1 LLICKSMSIA
11 SFFSRGG
18 LKNVLALDKVIQKL
32 IYALVFLLPLWFLP
46 ITANAVEF
54 NKQILMVLLV
64 VITLILWLVKI
75 LNQGE
80 VQWKSS
86 IINIALA
93 AFVIVFVLATIFS
106 VRPYNSLVG
115 WSTHLGG
122 SLINILSL
130 VALFVLIVNNIKGM
144 KEVFKLLLVFLV
156 SSSLVSLIGFVQMWG
171 GFIFPWD
178 FTKIVSFNTV
188 GTVNSLGIFAAA
200 ILVLVTALLFVV
212 KRVELKVFLLLLGL
226 LNFLILISLNFWV
239 LWLVLLAGMIV
250 VLVFGL
256 IKMVNLGESITW
268 ISIPVIFLAV
278 ALIFLFFSPVLP
290 VKPDLPTEVGL
301 SYKGGLEIV
310 KQVIKDKPILGTGPE
325 NFVINYAQYKPAA
338 INQTVFWN
346 IRFANPPSEIYAI
359 ISDLGILGLI
369 SFLAVIIL
377 FMVSAIKNLIKTTE
391 TGDNLL
397 KKFLEVGLFGAW
409 FALLVGLIIYP
420 QSLVLMFTF
429 WFLFAVFLAESSILK
444 EKIFNLRK
452 SQGIL
457 LLASFS
463 FVVIIIVMVGFV
475 YVQGTRFVA
484 ELNYKHGMD
493 LVQKDGK
500 IEEGANKLIKA
511 TVINPYEDR
520 TYLVLS
526 QLFILK
532 LNQDINADDLDA
544 QTRANLIQVDAINA
558 INSAVR
564 ATTLAPKD
572 ASNWLVRGQVY
583 RQVLTLVNGADQWAE
598 DSFEESV
605 KLEPLNPFTYTE
617 WGRLYK
623 DKATLLAQQAQ
634 KDKEAKAAMGQYLV
648 TALEKFNKAIEAKP
662 DYAPAH
668 FESAVVF
675 ERQGKLNEAIAKME
689 INRQLLPRDSGIA
702 FQLGVLYYRAENYDD
717 AKGEFI
723 RAVVL
728 DDNYS
733 NARYFL
739 GLLYDREGD
748 KESAIDQFDRIAQLN
763 PDNEQIKQILAN
775 LRAGLPAL
783 GSEELGPPEQPAEIP
798 LEQQPE
804 EQ

>member
-1 LLICKSMSIA
+1 MSIA
-11 SFFSRGG
+11 SFFSKVGG

-46 ITANAVEF
+46 ITVNAVEF
-54 NKQILMVLLV
+54 NKQILMVFLV

-80 VQWKSS
+80 IQWKSS

-93 AFVIVFVLATIFS
+93 AFIVVYVLATIFS
-106 VRPYNSLVG
+106 LRPYNSLVG

-122 SLINILSL
+122 SLINILSF
-130 VALFVLIVNNIKGM
+130 VALYILIVNNIKGL
-144 KEVFKLLLVFLV
+144 KEVFKLLLVFLA
-156 SSSLVSLIGFVQMWG
+156 SSGLVSLIGFIQMWG
-171 GFIFPWD
+171 GFMFPWE
-178 FTKIVSFNTV
+178 FTKVVSFNTV

-200 ILVLVTALLFVV
+200 VLVLVTALLFVV
-212 KRVELKVFLLLLGL
+212 KRVELKVCLLLLSL

-239 LWLVLLAGMIV
+239 LWLVLIAGIIV

-256 IKMVNLGESITW
+256 IKMVNLGEGITW
-268 ISIPVIFLAV
+268 IAIPMIFLAV
-278 ALIFLFFSPVLP
+278 ALIFLFFRPVLP
-290 VKPDLPTEVGL
+290 IRPNLPTEVGL

-310 KQVIKDKPILGTGPE
+310 KQIVKDKPILGTGPE
-325 NFVINYAQYKPAA
+325 NFVINYAQHKPSV
-338 INQTVFWN
+338 INQTLFWN
-346 IRFANPPSEIYAI
+346 VRFANPPSQLYAMV
-359 ISDLGILGLI
+359 SDLGVLGLI

-377 FMVSAIKNLIKTTE
+377 FLVSAVKNLIKTTE

-409 FALLVGLIIYP
+409 FALLVGLVLYP
-420 QSLVLMFTF
+420 QSLTLMFTF

-444 EKIFNLRK
+444 EKVFNLRK
-452 SQGIL
+452 SQGVL

-463 FVVIIIVMVGFV
+463 FVIIIIVMVGFI
-475 YVQGTRFVA
+475 YIQGTRFVA
-484 ELNYKHGMD
+484 ELNYKHGLD

-500 IEEGANKLIKA
+500 IDDGINKLIKS
-511 TVINPYEDR
+511 TIINPYEDR
-520 TYLVLS
+520 TYSVLS
-526 QLFILK
+526 QLFVLK
-532 LNQDINADDLDA
+532 LNQDVNAEGLD
-544 QTRANLIQVDAINA
+544 QQQRVNLIQVDAINA

-572 ASNWLVRGQVY
+572 ASNWLIRGQVY
-583 RQVLTLVNGADQWAE
+583 RQVITLVNGADQWAN
-598 DSFEESV
+598 DSFAESV
-605 KLEPLNPFTYTE
+605 KLEPLNPFTLTE

-634 KDKEAKAAMGQYLV
+634 KDKAAQATMNQYLEI
-648 TALEKFNKAIEAKP
+648 ALEKFNKAIEAKA

-668 FESAVVF
+668 FESAVIF
-675 ERQGKLNEAIAKME
+675 ERQGKLNEAITKME
-689 INRQLLPRDSGIA
+689 INRQLLPRDNGIA
-702 FQLGVLYYRAENYDD
+702 FQLGVLYYRAQKYDQ

-723 RAVVL
+723 RAIVL
-728 DDNYS
+728 DDNFA

-763 PDNEQIKQILAN
+763 PDNDEVRQILAN
-775 LRAGLPAL
+775 LKAGLPAL
-783 GSEELGPPEQPAEIP
+783 GSEELGPPKQPAEIP
-798 LEQQPE
+798 IEEQPQEQQ
-804 EQ
+804 

>member
-1 LLICKSMSIA
+1 MSIA
-11 SFFSRGG
+11 SFFSKVGG

-32 IYALVFLLPLWFLP
+32 IYVLVFLLPLWFLP
-46 ITANAVEF
+46 ITVNAVEF
-54 NKQILMVLLV
+54 NKQILMVFLV

-80 VQWKSS
+80 IQWKSS
-86 IINIALA
+86 IVNIALG
-93 AFVIVFVLATIFS
+93 AFVIVYVLATIFS
-106 VRPYNSLVG
+106 LRPYNSLVG

-122 SLINILSL
+122 SLVNILSF
-130 VALFVLIVNNIKGM
+130 VALYILIVNNIKGL
-144 KEVFKLLLVFLV
+144 KDIFKLLLVFLA
-156 SSSLVSLIGFVQMWG
+156 SSGLVSLIGFIQMWG
-171 GFIFPWD
+171 GFMFPWE
-178 FTKIVSFNTV
+178 FTKVVSFNTV

-200 ILVLVTALLFVV
+200 VLVLITALLFVV
-212 KRVELKVFLLLLGL
+212 KRVELKVCLLLLGL

-239 LWLVLLAGMIV
+239 LWLVLVAGIMV

-256 IKMVNLGESITW
+256 IKMVNLGEGITW
-268 ISIPVIFLAV
+268 IAIPMIFLAV
-278 ALIFLFFSPVLP
+278 ALIFLFFRPILP
-290 VKPDLPTEVGL
+290 LRPNLPTEVGL
-301 SYKGGLEIV
+301 SYKGGMEIV
-310 KQVIKDKPILGTGPE
+310 KQVVKDKPILGTGPE
-325 NFVINYAQYKPAA
+325 NFVINYAQYKPAV
-338 INQTVFWN
+338 INQTLFWN
-346 IRFANPPSEIYAI
+346 VRFANAPSGIYTI
-359 ISDLGILGLI
+359 TSDLGILGLI

-377 FMVSAIKNLIKTTE
+377 FLVGAVKNLIKTTE

-409 FALLVGLIIYP
+409 FALLVGLVVYP
-420 QSLVLMFTF
+420 QSLTLMFAF

-444 EKIFNLRK
+444 EKVFNLRK
-452 SQGIL
+452 SQGVL
-457 LLASFS
+457 LVASFS
-463 FVVIIIVMVGFV
+463 FVIIIIVMVGFI
-475 YVQGTRFVA
+475 YVQGTRFIA
-484 ELNYKHGMD
+484 ELNYKYGLD
-493 LVQKDGK
+493 LVQRDGK
-500 IEEGANKLIKA
+500 MEDGINKLIKS

-532 LNQDINADDLDA
+532 LNQDASLEGLG
-544 QTRANLIQVDAINA
+544 QQERANLIQVDAINA
-558 INSAVR
+558 INSSVR

-583 RQVLTLVNGADQWAE
+583 RQVLGLVNGADQWAN
-598 DSFEESV
+598 DSFQESV
-605 KLEPLNPFTYTE
+605 KLEPLNPFTLTE

-623 DKATLLAQQAQ
+623 DKATMLAQQAQ
-634 KDKEAKAAMGQYLV
+634 KDKEAQATMNQYLE
-648 TALEKFNKAIEAKP
+648 TALEKFNKAIEAKA

-689 INRQLLPRDSGIA
+689 INRQLLPRDTGIA
-702 FQLGVLYYRAENYDD
+702 FQLGVLYYRAQKYTQ

-723 RAVVL
+723 RAIVM
-728 DDNYS
+728 DDNFA

-763 PDNEQIKQILAN
+763 PDNDEVKQILTN
-775 LRAGLPAL
+775 LKAGLPAL
-783 GSEELGPPEQPAEIP
+783 GSEELGPPKQPAEIP
-798 LEQQPE
+798 IEQQPE

>member
-1 LLICKSMSIA
+1 MSIA
-11 SFFSRGG
+11 SFFSKVGG

-46 ITANAVEF
+46 ITVNAVEF
-54 NKQILMVLLV
+54 NKQILMVFLV

-80 VQWKSS
+80 IQWKSS

-93 AFVIVFVLATIFS
+93 AFIVVYVLATIFS
-106 VRPYNSLVG
+106 LRPYNSLVG

-122 SLINILSL
+122 SLINILSF
-130 VALFVLIVNNIKGM
+130 VALYILIVNNIKGL
-144 KEVFKLLLVFLV
+144 KEVFKLLLVFLA
-156 SSSLVSLIGFVQMWG
+156 SSGLVSLIGFIQMWG
-171 GFIFPWD
+171 GFMFPWEL
-178 FTKIVSFNTV
+178 TKVVSFNTV

-200 ILVLVTALLFVV
+200 VLVLVTALLFVV
-212 KRVELKVFLLLLGL
+212 KRVELKVCLLLLSL

-239 LWLVLLAGMIV
+239 LWLVLIAGIIV

-256 IKMVNLGESITW
+256 IKMVNLGEGITW
-268 ISIPVIFLAV
+268 IAIPMIFLAV
-278 ALIFLFFSPVLP
+278 ALIFLFFRPVLP
-290 VKPDLPTEVGL
+290 IRPNLPTEVGL

-310 KQVIKDKPILGTGPE
+310 KQIVKDKPILGTGPE
-325 NFVINYAQYKPAA
+325 NFVINYAQHKPSV
-338 INQTVFWN
+338 INQTLFWN
-346 IRFANPPSEIYAI
+346 VRFANPPSQLYAMV
-359 ISDLGILGLI
+359 SDLGILGLI

-377 FMVSAIKNLIKTTE
+377 FLVSAVKNLIKTTE

-409 FALLVGLIIYP
+409 FALLVGLVLYP
-420 QSLVLMFTF
+420 QSLTLMFTF

-444 EKIFNLRK
+444 EKVFNLRK
-452 SQGIL
+452 SQGVL

-463 FVVIIIVMVGFV
+463 FVIIIIVMVGFI
-475 YVQGTRFVA
+475 YIQGTRFVA
-484 ELNYKHGMD
+484 ELNYKHGLD

-500 IEEGANKLIKA
+500 IDDGINKLIKS
-511 TVINPYEDR
+511 TIINPYEDR
-520 TYLVLS
+520 TYSVLS
-526 QLFILK
+526 QLFVLK
-532 LNQDINADDLDA
+532 LNQDVNAEGLD
-544 QTRANLIQVDAINA
+544 QQQRVNLIQVDAINA

-572 ASNWLVRGQVY
+572 ASNWLIRGQVY
-583 RQVLTLVNGADQWAE
+583 RQVITLVNGADQWAN
-598 DSFEESV
+598 DSFAESV
-605 KLEPLNPFTYTE
+605 KLEPLNPFTLTE

-634 KDKEAKAAMGQYLV
+634 KDKAAQATMNQYLEI
-648 TALEKFNKAIEAKP
+648 ALEKFNKAIEAKA

-668 FESAVVF
+668 FESAVIF
-675 ERQGKLNEAIAKME
+675 ERQGKLNEAITKME
-689 INRQLLPRDSGIA
+689 INRQLLPRDNGIA
-702 FQLGVLYYRAENYDD
+702 FQLGVLYYRAQKYDQ

-723 RAVVL
+723 RAIVL
-728 DDNYS
+728 DDNFA

-763 PDNEQIKQILAN
+763 PDNDEVRQILAN
-775 LRAGLPAL
+775 LKAGLPAL
-783 GSEELGPPEQPAEIP
+783 GSEELGPPKQPAEIP
-798 LEQQPE
+798 IEEQPQEQQ
-804 EQ
+804 